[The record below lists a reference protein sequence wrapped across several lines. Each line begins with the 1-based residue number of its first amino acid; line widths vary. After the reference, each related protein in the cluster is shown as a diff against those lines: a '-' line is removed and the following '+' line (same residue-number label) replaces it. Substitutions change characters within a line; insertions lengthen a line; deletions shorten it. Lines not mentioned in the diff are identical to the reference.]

1 MQKIYLI
8 YSPWDAAYWSTSS
21 FLKAKEQKFFQ
32 NNLIYKPFFLP
43 IPQNFGHDIISQQ
56 LKCYWSGLQ
65 NRAGVDYLHTVDAI
79 VVSRMQ
85 QLDAHASTGQNVL
98 VFCGSP
104 HPDSLALFFER
115 LARFPHLK
123 VCEPHVIM
131 LLGRQDGE
139 LRTRF
144 LRNWKK
150 LSPDKLRILLLHE
163 DGRHRMND
171 IYDTF
176 VRYCGKH
183 NCQVLLHQ
191 SADPHKVEPQLLTQ
205 LASILG
211 CPNDADAPL
220 VEEGYFPLSAPG
232 LDMSRALTG
241 FPFSFKNQ
249 LKWKRSEF
257 YHTLCNIEK
266 KEGYPPVTF
275 TPREQALDLLSK
287 CAPGNESLAKALGK
301 KTLFA
306 SPHALDALPDI
317 PSTLPEMST
326 EQCRNFVSAF
336 SPEWRQEVLR
346 YFRDETRSLHA
357 VEHKLAS
364 VLEEYRQRFHFQ
376 SPYVWPRT
384 SSPVAVLTLCRN
396 QAAFIEQCMKSVTAQ
411 RCNVPFEHII
421 VDDNSDDV
429 SASIIDDYASRHAHV
444 RPFYLSCHAAH
455 GENVQTMFSQCRST
469 YVAICDGDDYFT
481 DPYKLQ
487 KQVDF
492 LEKHPECSLCFH
504 PVDVIYEDGSPSRI
518 YPPKNL
524 LPGGVRKFYTIN
536 DLLVANLIQTNSV
549 MYRWR
554 FREGLPDWFDATLI
568 PGDWYWHLLHAELGL
583 IGYLP
588 EHMSIYRRHAASLY
602 ASAEGDQLKHY
613 NLHGLKELHMYY
625 QCNKHFSN
633 RYYKEFYRLAKGV
646 LANFVSIYIKSGDD
660 TLLKKSCASYPDF
673 AKDFLSQIKAQNI
686 PQK

>member
-8 YSPWDAAYWSTSS
+8 YSPWDAAYWSAAS
-21 FLKAKEQKFFQ
+21 FLKSMQSEFLQ
-32 NNLIYKPFFLP
+32 NNLAYKPFFMP
-43 IPQNFGHDIISQQ
+43 ISQNYGHDIISQQ
-56 LKCYWSGLQ
+56 LKCYWTGLH
-65 NRAGVDYLHTVDAI
+65 NRAGADYLHTIDGI
-79 VVSRMQ
+79 VVAHMQ
-85 QLDAHASTGQNVL
+85 QLDAHAATGQNIL

-104 HPDSLALFFER
+104 HPDSLGLFFER

-123 VCEPHVIM
+123 SCEPHVIM

-144 LRNWKK
+144 LRNWKR
-150 LSPDKLRILLLHE
+150 LSPNKLLALLLHE
-163 DGRHRMND
+163 DGRHRMD
-171 IYDTF
+171 EVYDTF

-183 NCQVLLHQ
+183 NCQVLLHH
-191 SADPHKVEPQLLTQ
+191 SEDPHRVEPQLLAQIASSLDCLNTADIQ
-205 LASILG
+205 LA
-211 CPNDADAPL
+211 
-220 VEEGYFPLSAPG
+220 EEVGFPLSAPG
-232 LDMSRALTG
+232 LDMWRALAG

-249 LKWKRSEF
+249 LKWKRNEF
-257 YHTLCNIEK
+257 YCTLRGVEDA
-266 KEGYPPVTF
+266 EGYPPVTF
-275 TPREQALDLLSK
+275 TPCGLALDLLNK

-301 KTLFA
+301 NILFA

-317 PSTLPEMST
+317 PLTLPEIST
-326 EQCRNFVSAF
+326 EQCRNFASAF
-336 SPEWRQEVLR
+336 SPEWRQGMLR
-346 YFRDETRSLHA
+346 YFRDETAPLHP

-364 VLEEYRQRFHFQ
+364 VLEEYRQRLQFQ
-376 SPYVWPRT
+376 SPYAWPRT
-384 SSPVAVLTLCRN
+384 ASPVAVLTLCRN
-396 QAAFIEQCMKSVTAQ
+396 QAAFIEQCMESITAQ

-421 VDDNSDDV
+421 VDDNSDDT
-429 SASIIDDYASRHAHV
+429 SASIIDDYASRHSHV
-444 RPFYLSCHAAH
+444 RPFYLSSHAAQ

-492 LEKHPECSLCFH
+492 LEKHSKCALCFH
-504 PVDVIYEDGSPSRI
+504 PVDVIYENGSPSRI

-524 LPGGVRKFYTIN
+524 LPGGERQFYTIN

-554 FREGLPDWFDATLI
+554 FHQGLPDWFDATLI

-588 EHMSIYRRHAASLY
+588 ENMSIYRRHAASLY
-602 ASAEGDQLKHY
+602 ASAEGDPAKHY
-613 NLHGLKELHMYY
+613 DQHGLKELHVYY

-633 RYYKEFYRLAKGV
+633 RYYKYFYRLAKGV
-646 LANFVSIYIKSGDD
+646 FANFVNIYIKTGDD
-660 TLLKKSCASYPDF
+660 TLLKKSCASYPNF
-673 AKDFLSQIKAQNI
+673 ANDFLAQMKEQTTF
-686 PQK
+686 PK